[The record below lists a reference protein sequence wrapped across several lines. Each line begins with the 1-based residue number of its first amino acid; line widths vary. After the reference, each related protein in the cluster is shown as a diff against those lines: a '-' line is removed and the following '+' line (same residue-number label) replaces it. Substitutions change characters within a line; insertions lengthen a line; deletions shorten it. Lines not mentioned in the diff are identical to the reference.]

1 MTISS
6 RTLEITQVA
15 AKAAID
21 KIAVDV
27 VALDLSDQLVLS
39 EVFLIATGH
48 NEAQVDAIADE
59 VERQLAVIGD
69 KPVRREHGAEW
80 I

>member
-6 RTLEITQVA
+6 RTLEITQLA

-39 EVFLIATGH
+39 EVFLIVTGQ
-48 NEAQVDAIADE
+48 NEA
-59 VERQLAVIGD
+59 
-69 KPVRREHGAEW
+69 
-80 I
+80 

>member
-6 RTLEITQVA
+6 RTLEITQLA

-27 VALDLSDQLVLS
+27 VALDISDQLVLS
-39 EVFLIATGH
+39 ELFLNATWQK
-48 NEAQVDAIADE
+48 EAQVDSIAEE
-59 VERQLAVIGD
+59 VERQLAAFGD

>member
-6 RTLEITQVA
+6 RTLEITQLA

-39 EVFLIATGH
+39 EVFLIATGQ
-48 NEAQVDAIADE
+48 NEAQVDSIADE
-59 VERQLAVIGD
+59 VERQLAAFI
-69 KPVRREHGAEW
+69 RENNLYDN
-80 I
+80 

>member
-39 EVFLIATGH
+39 EVFLIATGQ
-48 NEAQVDAIADE
+48 NEAQVDSIADE
-59 VERQLAVIGD
+59 VERQLAAIGD
-69 KPVRREHGAEW
+69 KPVRREHGAE
-80 I
+80 